1 MKSIP
6 AAAGQKINEWYRH
19 IKKLNVTDAEML
31 RDEIKR
37 ELDVMEEDEQAVLYF
52 QLMDFRHELF
62 LLCSMPKNQ
71 KKSPPA
77 GKFGL
82 VFGLLGF
89 EVLVFKK
96 MAVAPAF

>member
-1 MKSIP
+1 GSRGSVKNFYTMKW
-6 AAAGQKINEWYRH
+6 GEKI
-19 IKKLNVTDAEML
+19 K
-31 RDEIKR
+31 
-37 ELDVMEEDEQAVLYF
+37 
-52 QLMDFRHELF
+52 
-62 LLCSMPKNQ
+62 

-96 MAVAPAF
+96 MAVSPAFWAILTESESCLFLS

>member
-1 MKSIP
+1 LLL
-6 AAAGQKINEWYRH
+6 KI
-19 IKKLNVTDAEML
+19 K
-31 RDEIKR
+31 
-37 ELDVMEEDEQAVLYF
+37 
-52 QLMDFRHELF
+52 
-62 LLCSMPKNQ
+62 

-96 MAVAPAF
+96 MAFRQIFGRF

>member
-1 MKSIP
+1 MCSQVWCSVQQLNTMN
-6 AAAGQKINEWYRH
+6 GVEKI
-19 IKKLNVTDAEML
+19 K
-31 RDEIKR
+31 
-37 ELDVMEEDEQAVLYF
+37 
-52 QLMDFRHELF
+52 
-62 LLCSMPKNQ
+62 

-96 MAVAPAF
+96 MAVPPAFLAILTESESCLFLS

>member
-1 MKSIP
+1 MN
-6 AAAGQKINEWYRH
+6 GEEKI
-19 IKKLNVTDAEML
+19 K
-31 RDEIKR
+31 
-37 ELDVMEEDEQAVLYF
+37 
-52 QLMDFRHELF
+52 
-62 LLCSMPKNQ
+62 

-96 MAVAPAF
+96 MAVSPAFWAILTESESCLFLS